1 MRAREEGQGQ
11 GQGQMWHANG
21 NGMAIAL
28 MASSVSLC
36 RHYAAL
42 SASRREQSATGHI
55 HAGQLP
61 KALSLLTHTHK
72 RTHTRGHLH
81 SRLSR
86 LGDIIAT
93 ITCTIVILST
103 QNGRS

>member
-1 MRAREEGQGQ
+1 MQ
-11 GQGQMWHANG
+11 
-21 NGMAIAL
+21 MAIAL

-42 SASRREQSATGHI
+42 STGTREPSATGHI

-61 KALSLLTHTHK
+61 KALSLLTHTQA
-72 RTHTRGHLH
+72 HTRGHLH
-81 SRLSR
+81 SGLSR